1 MPVLICQD
9 DVESFL
15 RSNPSFEEIDV
26 LTKHELQLVARG
38 LGVLEVSDILKAHLV
53 EKVWNE
59 MQVRSDRSV
68 QGAQGWDMAA
78 GAEDEVEEQREVEP
92 VTMGLPSMR
101 EILSSS
107 VTDQQVE
114 LARIQAQVEMARIN
128 AQLEQQR
135 LECGERRESDVLHT
149 ENGARA
155 AIIADEYVI
164 SRKMG
169 NVSWDNVKNKTYD
182 YNVPPPR
189 RNVVYPQQG
198 TTQHRSTGPQ
208 KQGEP
213 IMVKQ
218 VRDKPK
224 ACYYCGKLGHLERD
238 CFKKSKEVKDSQ
250 SRYLR
255 DFKAVSFIS
264 SLEDNCID
272 VKKHYETECSESKQG
287 TFDNFILDGKLILG
301 GKTVPIK
308 LLRDTGASQSLV
320 LSKLVGD
327 YENLGRNVLLRG
339 LSGCV
344 SAPLVE
350 VTLTSNLVSGR
361 VIVGSIEDLPVS
373 GIDMILGNDL
383 AGGRVHPVPIVSNEP
398 ERHKATEELVKRDP
412 IVFPSCAVTRAMS
425 QNALLAPEHI
435 SVDDEERVES
445 GKITDGEEDVINL
458 GETILG
464 KNDFDVVN
472 LTHCDVDSKRLLEL
486 QKADESLVEVF
497 KKCEDGEN
505 QQNEI
510 FVVENVLKR
519 KWVPIDADK
528 DDITW
533 MSVEQVVVP
542 KELRQEILSMAHDG
556 GLSGHLGIRK
566 TVARIRSC
574 FYWPSLKRDVA
585 DYCRTCDTCQKMG
598 KPNQSLKV
606 APLIPIPHFGEP
618 FERVQVDIVGPLPRT
633 SNGHLYILTIMDM
646 ATRYPEAVPLR
657 NISASVVIRELINF
671 FTHFGLPKEIQSD
684 QGSNFLSKIFRQ
696 VMRQLN
702 ITQVSST
709 AYHPQSQ
716 GTIERFHQTLKSML
730 RKHCE
735 DYQKEWDKSLPYV
748 LFAIREVPN
757 ESLGFSPFELLF
769 GHNVK
774 GPLRLVKEKW
784 LEESNE
790 RGLLKYVTDVKLRL
804 KRAWELAECNLKKAQ
819 TGMKVWYD
827 RKARVRIFK
836 PGDEILLL
844 LPVQGQP
851 LAGRFQGPYR
861 IVKKLSD
868 VNYVVET
875 PDKRK
880 SRRICHVNMI
890 KLYYRRENPVA
901 VINVCSMDEEDEVP
915 EMESRWNG
923 VVNVEEL
930 IRGKTSHLESP
941 EREELSGLL
950 YRFQSVFRNSP
961 GRTNVLE
968 HDVDVGEAD
977 PRRQRPY
984 RVNPKKADVI
994 RKEIQYMLEHDLV
1007 ESCQSEWASPVTL
1020 VDKP

>member
-78 GAEDEVEEQREVEP
+78 GGEDEVEEQREVEP

-135 LECGERRESDVLHT
+135 LECGDRRESDVLHT

-198 TTQHRSTGPQ
+198 TTQHQSTGPQ

-250 SRYLR
+250 SRYLI

-301 GKTVPIK
+301 GETVPIK

-510 FVVENVLKR
+510 FVEKNVLKR
-519 KWVPIDADK
+519 RWVPIDADK

-533 MSVEQVVVP
+533 RSVEQVVVP

-598 KPNQSLKV
+598 
-606 APLIPIPHFGEP
+606 
-618 FERVQVDIVGPLPRT
+618 
-633 SNGHLYILTIMDM
+633 
-646 ATRYPEAVPLR
+646 
-657 NISASVVIRELINF
+657 
-671 FTHFGLPKEIQSD
+671 
-684 QGSNFLSKIFRQ
+684 
-696 VMRQLN
+696 
-702 ITQVSST
+702 
-709 AYHPQSQ
+709 
-716 GTIERFHQTLKSML
+716 
-730 RKHCE
+730 
-735 DYQKEWDKSLPYV
+735 
-748 LFAIREVPN
+748 
-757 ESLGFSPFELLF
+757 
-769 GHNVK
+769 
-774 GPLRLVKEKW
+774 PLRLVKEKW

-804 KRAWELAECNLKKAQ
+804 KRAWELAECNLNKAQ

-901 VINVCSMDEEDEVP
+901 VINVCSMDEEDEIP

-950 YRFQSVFRNSP
+950 YHFQSVFRNSP

-977 PRRQRPY
+977 PRGNVRT
-984 RVNPKKADVI
+984 
-994 RKEIQYMLEHDLV
+994 E
-1007 ESCQSEWASPVTL
+1007 
-1020 VDKP
+1020 

>member
-135 LECGERRESDVLHT
+135 LECGDRRESDVLHT
-149 ENGARA
+149 ARHHTA
-155 AIIADEYVI
+155 PEY
-164 SRKMG
+164 R
-169 NVSWDNVKNKTYD
+169 
-182 YNVPPPR
+182 
-189 RNVVYPQQG
+189 
-198 TTQHRSTGPQ
+198 TTEAG
-208 KQGEP
+208 G
-213 IMVKQ
+213 

-445 GKITDGEEDVINL
+445 GKIADGEEDVINL

-519 KWVPIDADK
+519 RWVPIDADK

-533 MSVEQVVVP
+533 RAN
-542 KELRQEILSMAHDG
+542 LLQEGSKDLT
-556 GLSGHLGIRK
+556 GL
-566 TVARIRSC
+566 
-574 FYWPSLKRDVA
+574 
-585 DYCRTCDTCQKMG
+585 
-598 KPNQSLKV
+598 
-606 APLIPIPHFGEP
+606 
-618 FERVQVDIVGPLPRT
+618 
-633 SNGHLYILTIMDM
+633 
-646 ATRYPEAVPLR
+646 
-657 NISASVVIRELINF
+657 
-671 FTHFGLPKEIQSD
+671 
-684 QGSNFLSKIFRQ
+684 
-696 VMRQLN
+696 
-702 ITQVSST
+702 
-709 AYHPQSQ
+709 
-716 GTIERFHQTLKSML
+716 
-730 RKHCE
+730 
-735 DYQKEWDKSLPYV
+735 
-748 LFAIREVPN
+748 
-757 ESLGFSPFELLF
+757 
-769 GHNVK
+769 
-774 GPLRLVKEKW
+774 
-784 LEESNE
+784 
-790 RGLLKYVTDVKLRL
+790 
-804 KRAWELAECNLKKAQ
+804 
-819 TGMKVWYD
+819 
-827 RKARVRIFK
+827 
-836 PGDEILLL
+836 
-844 LPVQGQP
+844 
-851 LAGRFQGPYR
+851 
-861 IVKKLSD
+861 
-868 VNYVVET
+868 
-875 PDKRK
+875 
-880 SRRICHVNMI
+880 
-890 KLYYRRENPVA
+890 
-901 VINVCSMDEEDEVP
+901 
-915 EMESRWNG
+915 
-923 VVNVEEL
+923 
-930 IRGKTSHLESP
+930 
-941 EREELSGLL
+941 
-950 YRFQSVFRNSP
+950 
-961 GRTNVLE
+961 
-968 HDVDVGEAD
+968 
-977 PRRQRPY
+977 
-984 RVNPKKADVI
+984 
-994 RKEIQYMLEHDLV
+994 
-1007 ESCQSEWASPVTL
+1007 
-1020 VDKP
+1020 

>member
-78 GAEDEVEEQREVEP
+78 GAEDEVEEQKEVEP

-135 LECGERRESDVLHT
+135 LECGDRRESDVLHT

-398 ERHKATEELVKRDP
+398 
-412 IVFPSCAVTRAMS
+412 
-425 QNALLAPEHI
+425 
-435 SVDDEERVES
+435 
-445 GKITDGEEDVINL
+445 
-458 GETILG
+458 
-464 KNDFDVVN
+464 
-472 LTHCDVDSKRLLEL
+472 
-486 QKADESLVEVF
+486 
-497 KKCEDGEN
+497 
-505 QQNEI
+505 
-510 FVVENVLKR
+510 
-519 KWVPIDADK
+519 
-528 DDITW
+528 
-533 MSVEQVVVP
+533 
-542 KELRQEILSMAHDG
+542 
-556 GLSGHLGIRK
+556 
-566 TVARIRSC
+566 
-574 FYWPSLKRDVA
+574 
-585 DYCRTCDTCQKMG
+585 
-598 KPNQSLKV
+598 
-606 APLIPIPHFGEP
+606 
-618 FERVQVDIVGPLPRT
+618 
-633 SNGHLYILTIMDM
+633 
-646 ATRYPEAVPLR
+646 
-657 NISASVVIRELINF
+657 
-671 FTHFGLPKEIQSD
+671 
-684 QGSNFLSKIFRQ
+684 
-696 VMRQLN
+696 
-702 ITQVSST
+702 
-709 AYHPQSQ
+709 
-716 GTIERFHQTLKSML
+716 
-730 RKHCE
+730 
-735 DYQKEWDKSLPYV
+735 
-748 LFAIREVPN
+748 
-757 ESLGFSPFELLF
+757 
-769 GHNVK
+769 
-774 GPLRLVKEKW
+774 
-784 LEESNE
+784 
-790 RGLLKYVTDVKLRL
+790 
-804 KRAWELAECNLKKAQ
+804 
-819 TGMKVWYD
+819 
-827 RKARVRIFK
+827 
-836 PGDEILLL
+836 
-844 LPVQGQP
+844 
-851 LAGRFQGPYR
+851 
-861 IVKKLSD
+861 
-868 VNYVVET
+868 
-875 PDKRK
+875 
-880 SRRICHVNMI
+880 
-890 KLYYRRENPVA
+890 
-901 VINVCSMDEEDEVP
+901 
-915 EMESRWNG
+915 
-923 VVNVEEL
+923 
-930 IRGKTSHLESP
+930 
-941 EREELSGLL
+941 
-950 YRFQSVFRNSP
+950 
-961 GRTNVLE
+961 
-968 HDVDVGEAD
+968 
-977 PRRQRPY
+977 
-984 RVNPKKADVI
+984 
-994 RKEIQYMLEHDLV
+994 
-1007 ESCQSEWASPVTL
+1007 
-1020 VDKP
+1020 

>member
-350 VTLTSNLVSGR
+350 VTLTSDLVSGR

-373 GIDMILGNDL
+373 GIDMIMGNDL

-585 DYCRTCDTCQKMG
+585 DYCRTCDTCQKM
-598 KPNQSLKV
+598 
-606 APLIPIPHFGEP
+606 
-618 FERVQVDIVGPLPRT
+618 
-633 SNGHLYILTIMDM
+633 
-646 ATRYPEAVPLR
+646 
-657 NISASVVIRELINF
+657 
-671 FTHFGLPKEIQSD
+671 
-684 QGSNFLSKIFRQ
+684 
-696 VMRQLN
+696 
-702 ITQVSST
+702 
-709 AYHPQSQ
+709 
-716 GTIERFHQTLKSML
+716 
-730 RKHCE
+730 
-735 DYQKEWDKSLPYV
+735 
-748 LFAIREVPN
+748 
-757 ESLGFSPFELLF
+757 
-769 GHNVK
+769 
-774 GPLRLVKEKW
+774 
-784 LEESNE
+784 
-790 RGLLKYVTDVKLRL
+790 
-804 KRAWELAECNLKKAQ
+804 
-819 TGMKVWYD
+819 
-827 RKARVRIFK
+827 
-836 PGDEILLL
+836 
-844 LPVQGQP
+844 
-851 LAGRFQGPYR
+851 
-861 IVKKLSD
+861 
-868 VNYVVET
+868 
-875 PDKRK
+875 
-880 SRRICHVNMI
+880 
-890 KLYYRRENPVA
+890 A

-1020 VDKP
+1020 VDKPGYPTDN